1 MVTFPDFWDYDYY
14 YFNAVNEAHKQGK
27 HLCVLKSRRKGY
39 EQPYSEEVLTP
50 TGFVTMGSL
59 KVGDYVMNPNG
70 QPVRIGDIVEQ
81 GVQEVYEVEF

>member
-1 MVTFPDFWDYDYY
+1 
-14 YFNAVNEAHKQGK
+14 
-27 HLCVLKSRRKGY
+27 
-39 EQPYSEEVLTP
+39 
-50 TGFVTMGSL
+50 MGSL